1 MSSLEESGSSHADNT
16 SDGTGNATD
25 VAGRVGRGRGGGG
38 GGRASRAENEKNKAH
53 DQHKVWREGLQ
64 HAMQSAYTHLEAL
77 EAMEETALVAATE
90 LPEAA
95 EDDGAAEPL
104 LEAAPED
111 ALPERLQIK

>member
-1 MSSLEESGSSHADNT
+1 
-16 SDGTGNATD
+16 
-25 VAGRVGRGRGGGG
+25 
-38 GGRASRAENEKNKAH
+38 
-53 DQHKVWREGLQ
+53 
-64 HAMQSAYTHLEAL
+64 MQSAYTHLEAL

-104 LEAAPED
+104 LEAGPED